1 MIGTEKIGE
10 QVRKLLTQT
19 YGTGNNFL
27 KSLQLIVGDAF
38 TQMVCSLLVYIEFIG
53 LIPSSYGKLKTTIS
67 IILTCIKGVI
77 FSLAPGTMSLW
88 NQASAMWS
96 SWSSTF
102 FAAETYSGL
111 ISRAMNF
118 FWKSD
123 GNEPGVFSLVQEFSR
138 LGSAI
143 SNRLYF
149 WVSANVT
156 VNAAVVES
164 VTNLGLRI
172 SRHVSHFAGME
183 NFLAAAPLYLLRC
196 TCDGAFRVKEIFGV
210 ICSLPGVVDPKTNR
224 AAKACVK
231 MGRRIYSL
239 LRVVQYYN
247 EATDMTDTLINVLGM
262 TRVLFTD
269 PGTIQQAWFHY
280 LMTTCAGHG
289 PKVPP
294 KEKPIQMLTTVKTQS
309 HKTN

>member
-1 MIGTEKIGE
+1 M
-10 QVRKLLTQT
+10 
-19 YGTGNNFL
+19 
-27 KSLQLIVGDAF
+27 
-38 TQMVCSLLVYIEFIG
+38 
-53 LIPSSYGKLKTTIS
+53 
-67 IILTCIKGVI
+67 
-77 FSLAPGTMSLW
+77 
-88 NQASAMWS
+88 
-96 SWSSTF
+96 
-102 FAAETYSGL
+102 
-111 ISRAMNF
+111 
-118 FWKSD
+118 
-123 GNEPGVFSLVQEFSR
+123 
-138 LGSAI
+138 
-143 SNRLYF
+143 
-149 WVSANVT
+149 
-156 VNAAVVES
+156 
-164 VTNLGLRI
+164 
-172 SRHVSHFAGME
+172 
-183 NFLAAAPLYLLRC
+183 
-196 TCDGAFRVKEIFGV
+196 KEIFGV
-210 ICSLPGVVDPKTNR
+210 ICSLPGFVDPKTNR